1 MTFQGAYNEAFQQVD
16 TELIAPPKIL
26 VDVTEVKEGK
36 KGIKVANALLIV
48 MRLSGVRK
56 GTVKEYIYT
65 FNRLVEAME
74 IEFLNEITLEMIF
87 NWLSKLRDFSDV
99 SKQNHLRIIKAVLNR
114 FYDNGWLEKNFWK
127 DIRIRVDTKI
137 TDTLGAKWLQL

>member
-74 IEFLNEITLEMIF
+74 M
-87 NWLSKLRDFSDV
+87 KLP
-99 SKQNHLRIIKAVLNR
+99 
-114 FYDNGWLEKNFWK
+114 
-127 DIRIRVDTKI
+127 
-137 TDTLGAKWLQL
+137 